1 MGVGRHR
8 GEVSAAVSHAV
19 REGRPVRAVAE
30 ECDIVAPTTQASRN
44 GRISQTWGVA

>member
-8 GEVSAAVSHAV
+8 GEVSAAVPYAV

-44 GRISQTWGVA
+44 GRVSRTRGVA